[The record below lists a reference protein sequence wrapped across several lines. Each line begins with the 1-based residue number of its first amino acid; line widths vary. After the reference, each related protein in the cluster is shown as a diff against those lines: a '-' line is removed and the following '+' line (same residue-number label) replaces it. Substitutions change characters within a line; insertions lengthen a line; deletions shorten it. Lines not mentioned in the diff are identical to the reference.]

1 MKEYELIWKK
11 IKDNFT
17 IILAVCT
24 TLLTILY
31 AILKLIIYVY
41 WKGYFS
47 KLNIDDGLIN
57 LNFDGFVFQV
67 VFFGLI
73 ILFIS
78 YLFWMAKEFF
88 VQNRKNLWDNDKKFK
103 KLIKLVFDSLIY
115 SILLFTLGNI
125 PIVAVLSV
133 LLQVEMTAF
142 NIGKLLIF
150 IYIMELLFITIH
162 LIEGKD
168 INISEKTLEK
178 KIAEF
183 FFKSL
188 TYICFLLSFMFYFGN
203 SSIEKKNKI
212 CMMEDKQY
220 AITYSNENYYILHK
234 AILEEKVLTIY
245 KNEQMIIS
253 KENCNYIVE
262 YVDDV
267 IVY

>member
-1 MKEYELIWKK
+1 MKEYEVIWKK

-78 YLFWMAKEFF
+78 YLFWMVKNFF
-88 VQNRKNLWDNDKKFK
+88 VQNKKRLWDNEKRFK
-103 KLIKLVFDSLIY
+103 NFIKLVFISFIY
-115 SILLFTLGNI
+115 SILLFSLGNI
-125 PIVAVLSV
+125 PAVAVLSV
-133 LLQVEMTAF
+133 LLQVEMTSS
-142 NIGKLLIF
+142 NIGKLLF
-150 IYIMELLFITIH
+150 FLYVMELLFIIIH
-162 LIEGKD
+162 LIEVKD
-168 INISEKTLEK
+168 INISEKNLEK
-178 KIAEF
+178 KIAES
-183 FFKSL
+183 FFKLL
-188 TYICFLLSFMFYFGN
+188 TYICFILSFMFYFGN

-212 CMMEDKQY
+212 FMMEDNQY

-234 AILEEKVLTIY
+234 AILEEKVLTIF

-253 KENCNYIVE
+253 KENCKYVVE